1 MFDVPLHEII
11 ALSITLDLAK
21 EFDVL
26 KSVSWN
32 FNQFFPLLFIM
43 EAQTHKNDS
52 SCSFQ
57 FIPFCINPILLS
69 SSRPPLFHQKVF
81 PFSWPSIVANKIIIG
96 IRPPKFD
103 TISKFIHKVSSCS
116 IHILCPK
123 HFKHG
128 IWCIDLW
135 ILLSI

>member
-1 MFDVPLHEII
+1 
-11 ALSITLDLAK
+11 LSITLDLAK

-26 KSVSWN
+26 KLNILKVQPILPTPFHSGGQN
-32 FNQFFPLLFIM
+32 TQ
-43 EAQTHKNDS
+43 NDS

-69 SSRPPLFHQKVF
+69 YSRPPWFYQKVF
-81 PFSWPSIVANKIIIG
+81 PFSWPSIVVNKIIIE
-96 IRPPKFD
+96 IWPPKFD

-116 IHILCPK
+116 IHIFCPK
-123 HFKHG
+123 NFKHG

-135 ILLSI
+135 ILLS